1 MCKVDFELQVEP
13 ERGDDSEGKRGDLS
27 RQDLENGEFN
37 KKDMDNLL
45 ISTYPQTRKVGF
57 DNVHATNASS
67 LSCVDCHGCNGGG
80 DGILKNNDP

>member
-45 ISTYPQTRKVGF
+45 ISTYP
-57 DNVHATNASS
+57 
-67 LSCVDCHGCNGGG
+67 
-80 DGILKNNDP
+80 